1 MKKSSVSNDK
11 TLTNNP
17 SLRKIQVNANL
28 PYTYSKEHTP
38 NSYSNVHKREE
49 TNTLGSTSRS
59 PINFDH
65 QKYNDIRNSQ
75 VNLTNSEHS
84 LTNLNVGYKDTS
96 QEYLPNDN
104 FGKTSNT
111 TRRQINFDNQ
121 QSTSTVKQGDSPG
134 QILNANV
141 TTIKKQK
148 YAPRLL
154 RFET

>member
-1 MKKSSVSNDK
+1 MNQANQKFSNIALQKPPLQQNSINRVKKSSVSNDK

-28 PYTYSKEHTP
+28 PYNYPKEHTP

-65 QKYNDIRNSQ
+65 QKYNEIRNSH

-84 LTNLNVGYKDTS
+84 LTNLNVG
-96 QEYLPNDN
+96 
-104 FGKTSNT
+104 
-111 TRRQINFDNQ
+111 
-121 QSTSTVKQGDSPG
+121 
-134 QILNANV
+134 
-141 TTIKKQK
+141 
-148 YAPRLL
+148 
-154 RFET
+154 

>member
-1 MKKSSVSNDK
+1 VKKSSISNDK

-49 TNTLGSTSRS
+49 INTLGSTERS
-59 PINFDH
+59 PINFEH
-65 QKYNDIRNSQ
+65 QKYNDIKNSH
-75 VNLTNSEHS
+75 VNFTNSEHS
-84 LTNLNVGYKDTS
+84 LTNPNAGYKDTS

-104 FGKTSNT
+104 FPKTSNT

-121 QSTSTVKQGDSPG
+121 QSTITLKQGDISG
-134 QILNANV
+134 QILNANT

-148 YAPRLL
+148 DS
-154 RFET
+154 